1 MSPDHRRP
9 LVGGNWKMHL
19 LRGEAEEYCRRFVAE
34 LWRAGGR
41 GRAVPV
47 APAAARSVAGALAGS
62 PIACGGQDLHP
73 EDKGAHTGDVSGPQL
88 VDAGCSWV
96 LCGHSERR
104 QDHGE
109 SDELVG
115 RKADAAVRHGLT
127 PLICIG
133 ETLDERQADR
143 TFEVLERQLGRALAG
158 RPDPFAV
165 AYEPIWAIG
174 TGETA
179 TPEMAQEAHRFLR
192 ELLADL
198 IGDEAA
204 AARRILYGGSAKPDN
219 AAELFAQPDIDGFLV
234 GGASL
239 DPDSFRAII
248 RLLRLDSA
256 AGGFLCSTLS
266 TRSTSSSA
274 CS

>member
-1 MSPDHRRP
+1 MSNGQRRP

-19 LRGEAEEYCRRFVAE
+19 LRGEAEQFCRRFVAG
-34 LWRAGGR
+34 LGD
-41 GRAVPV
+41 
-47 APAAARSVAGALAGS
+47 AAAEVVLFPSHPLLPAVAGALAGS
-62 PIACGGQDLHP
+62 PVAVGGQDVHP
-73 EDKGAHTGDVSGPQL
+73 EDKGAHTGDVAGPQL

-109 SDELVG
+109 TDDLVG
-115 RKADAAVRHGLT
+115 RKATAAIRHGLL

-133 ETLDERQADR
+133 ETLEDRQAER
-143 TFEVLERQLGRALAG
+143 TFEVLERQLGRALAE
-158 RPDPFAV
+158 RPDPFAI
-165 AYEPIWAIG
+165 AYEPVWAIG

-204 AARRILYGGSAKPDN
+204 AARRILYGGSAKPGN

-239 DPDSFRAII
+239 DPDSFSAII
-248 RLLRLDSA
+248 RCC
-256 AGGFLCSTLS
+256 G
-266 TRSTSSSA
+266 
-274 CS
+274 